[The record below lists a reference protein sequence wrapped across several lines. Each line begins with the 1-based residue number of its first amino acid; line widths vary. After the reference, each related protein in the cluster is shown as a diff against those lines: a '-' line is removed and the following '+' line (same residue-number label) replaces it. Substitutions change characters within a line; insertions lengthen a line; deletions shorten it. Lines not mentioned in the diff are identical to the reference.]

1 MHELLTLVIYLLV
14 GGVILYLLQL
24 VLQLWPIPQP
34 IKTVIIVLVALVV
47 ILWILSTLGIFSF

>member
-1 MHELLTLVIYLLV
+1 MHDLLRLVIYLLV
-14 GGVILYLLQL
+14 GGVLLYLLQV

-47 ILWILSTLGIFSF
+47 LLWILSTLGIFTL